1 MQGFVQRAGQRPRP
15 YEKYKCC
22 TAFKMVVGTAGLG
35 VMSGKETAENCLTV
49 QSEDAPTFAAGIIQP
64 YRKIQSVGLDFIRF
78 CF

>member
-1 MQGFVQRAGQRPRP
+1 
-15 YEKYKCC
+15 
-22 TAFKMVVGTAGLG
+22 MVVGTAGLG